1 MKVLLAGAN
10 SYIGSRLI
18 PALSARGYEI
28 ICLVRDKKHVPAQ
41 NFPSQVTVL
50 TGDLLRSQSIE
61 QFPDDIGAAYYLTNR
76 LIHTSGFAGLEA
88 LAAQNFADALNR
100 TDCKQIITIHN
111 INEEVSASRQHVEN
125 ILSDTKAKLTTLQ
138 SSIVIGEGSVAL
150 ELFDVLTNKTPIVF
164 ASNWGKIYAQPIYI
178 GDVLGYLMDCILNEQ
193 TYSRKLDIGGP
204 QVLSLKQMLLT
215 YIAIYQ
221 NERPNI
227 VTLPLLNSML
237 SAYLVNSLTPLSYS
251 EARNLIE
258 NLNASSVC
266 HNKNIKDILPRECL
280 NFKETLKLIHDHTG
294 DVVLA

>member
-18 PALSARGYEI
+18 PALTARGHNV
-28 ICLVRDKKHVPAQ
+28 ICLVRDKKHAPVQ
-41 NFPSQVTVL
+41 NFPGEVTVL
-50 TGDLLRSQSIE
+50 TGDLLRSQSME
-61 QFPDDIGAAYYLTNR
+61 RFPEDIDAAYYLTNR
-76 LIHTSGFAGLEA
+76 LTHTSGFAGLEA
-88 LAAQNFADALNR
+88 LSAQNFADALSR
-100 TDCKQIITIHN
+100 TDCQQIITIHN
-111 INEEVSASRQHVEN
+111 INEEVSASRQHVEG
-125 ILSDTKAKLTTLQ
+125 ILSDTRAKLTTLQ

-164 ASNWGKIYAQPIYI
+164 ASNWNKINAQPIYI
-178 GDVLGYLMDCILNEQ
+178 GDVLGYLMDCILNED
-193 TYSRKLDIGGP
+193 TYGHKLDIGGP

-221 NERPNI
+221 TERPNI

-258 NLNASSVC
+258 NLNTSSVC
-266 HNKNIKDILPRECL
+266 HDKSIKKIIPRECI
-280 NFKETLKLIHDHTG
+280 NFKDTLKLMHDHTG
-294 DVVLA
+294 DVVLV